1 MKKFFALLVLVSAL
15 CSISA
20 QRVNETVTMF
30 GKEQITGFTIN
41 VDNAPANIVADA
53 LADKFQNQYY
63 MKGTA
68 KKGYHVYENQPC
80 SAFGESRYDIYFTT
94 VTVGKKKDQT
104 TQLTLVVSNGNMNCI
119 TFANDPRTSR
129 NIVTFL
135 ENFPADV
142 EAYKVKLRIAELKN
156 EVAKLK
162 KDRAAMEKDRV
173 KVNDKIGSTNDELK
187 RNTDRIEK
195 LTAEI
200 EKNQAE
206 FNQTHNPALG
216 EAISK
221 SVKEKQSLQKT
232 QDSKQKTLLGLNND
246 IVKLNKKLEE
256 NAKTIEAKEAELK
269 QLEQQQQK

>member
-135 ENFPADV
+135 EELQYDV
-142 EAYKVKLRIAELKN
+142 EAFRTDLRIEELKN
-156 EVAKLK
+156 EI
-162 KDRAAMEKDRV
+162 AALEKERQSLEKDQLKV
-173 KVNDKIGSTNDELK
+173 KDKITATNDEMKKNADMVEKKTNEITRLQERYASSHDAALK
-187 RNTDRIEK
+187 EQIS
-195 LTAEI
+195 
-200 EKNQAE
+200 
-206 FNQTHNPALG
+206 AL
-216 EAISK
+216 A
-221 SVKEKQSLQKT
+221 KEKKSLQKS
-232 QDSKQKTLLGLNND
+232 QDGLQKNLLGLND
-246 IVKLNKKLEE
+246 DLYKITNK
-256 NAKTIEAKEAELK
+256 IEATNKAIEERQAELK
-269 QLEQQQQK
+269 KLQR